1 MLDGRPVVDTR
12 GFHREGQSEHLLLQV
27 INFLVLG
34 LDLSMDYAPAR
45 GFCLSRM

>member
-12 GFHREGQSEHLLLQV
+12 GFHREGQPEDLLLQV

-34 LDLSMDYAPAR
+34 PDLSKDCARAR
-45 GFCLSRM
+45 GFCLG